1 MVEKYMP
8 SKFLNFFKPAVRIM
22 PEVKQPDRE
31 VSFKEKMIW
40 TLVALIIYLIMS
52 NTPLYGVNLAGQE
65 DYFYWLRVIL
75 ASSRGT
81 LTELGIS
88 PIVTAGLIMQ
98 LLVGSKI
105 INVNMS
111 DPVDRG
117 LFTGAQKVMALLL
130 TIFQGVAYLL
140 GGAFGEPGT
149 GEGQLAVGDMIL
161 IFMQLL
167 AATVIIMLLDE
178 MLQKG
183 WGVGSG
189 VSLFIAAGV
198 AGQILWNSFSFV
210 PTSTDNDGDGLYRGA
225 IVAFFQSIFDPSQGV
240 SVGETFIRANGAPG
254 IFGVFT
260 TIIIFV
266 IVVYFE
272 AMRIEIPLSYAGYSG
287 FKGKYPM
294 KLMYV
299 SNIPVILAQ
308 ALYANVLFFA
318 QLLAGPNASFRLN
331 HPNWAPF
338 LDLIAQFPEEAGAQ
352 GQMRPVGGF
361 AYLLTPPNGL
371 SSLISGD
378 AGNWPVLHAVLYL
391 LIFILLCIGLGK
403 IWVEVSGLAPRDI
416 AGQIIDSK
424 MQIDG
429 FRRSDKV
436 IEKILKRYIPTLTI
450 LNGIIVGVLSFG
462 ADFLGALGSG
472 TGLLLMVGIMQ
483 NYAESISKEAAAE
496 QYPALR
502 GFLGLT

>member
-1 MVEKYMP
+1 
-8 SKFLNFFKPAVRIM
+8 M

-31 VSFKEKMIW
+31 VSFKEKLIW
-40 TLVALIIYLIMS
+40 TAVALIIYLIMS
-52 NTPLYGVNLAGQE
+52 NTQLYGVELGDQQ

-75 ASSRGT
+75 ASNRGT

-88 PIVTAGLIMQ
+88 PIVTSGLIMQ

-111 DPVDRG
+111 DPIDRG
-117 LFTGAQKVMALLL
+117 LFTGSQKVLALIL
-130 TIFQGVAYLL
+130 TIFQGIAYLL

-149 GEGQLAVGDMIL
+149 QLDVGTMIL
-161 IFMQLL
+161 IFLQLL
-167 AATVIIMLLDE
+167 FATIIIMLLDE

-183 WGVGSG
+183 WGMGSG

-198 AGQILWNSFSFV
+198 AGQIIWNSFAFV
-210 PTSTDNDGDGLYRGA
+210 PTSTEDGGDGLYRGA
-225 IVAFFQSIFDPSQGV
+225 IVAFFQALFDPNQGV
-240 SVGETFIRANGAPG
+240 PVSETIIRANGAPG
-254 IFGVFT
+254 LFGVFM

-266 IVVYFE
+266 IVVWFE
-272 AMRIEIPLSYAGYSG
+272 SMRIEIPLSYSGYSG

-318 QLLAGPNASFRLN
+318 QIIAGPNAAFRTS
-331 HPNWAPF
+331 HPGWGPF
-338 LDLIAQFPEEAGAQ
+338 LDLIGQFEPAATGQ
-352 GQMRPVGGF
+352 GQLRPVGGL
-361 AYLLTPPNGL
+361 AYLLTPPSSIGALL
-371 SSLISGD
+371 SGQNEPW
-378 AGNWPVLHAVLYL
+378 AVLHAILYL
-391 LIFILLCIGLGK
+391 IIFISLCILLGK
-403 IWVEVSGLAPRDI
+403 VWVEVSGLAPRDI
-416 AGQIIDSK
+416 AKQILDSK
-424 MQIDG
+424 MQING
-429 FRRSDKV
+429 FRRSEKV

-483 NYAESISKEAAAE
+483 NYAETISKEAAAE

-502 GFLGLT
+502 NFLGLT

>member
-1 MVEKYMP
+1 MP
-8 SKFLNFFKPAVRIM
+8 SKFLNLFKPMARIM
-22 PEVKQPDRE
+22 PEMKQPDRE
-31 VSFKEKMIW
+31 VRFKEKLIW

-52 NTPLYGVNLAGQE
+52 VTPLYGVSNASQQ

-75 ASSRGT
+75 ASNRGT

-88 PIVTAGLIMQ
+88 PIVTSGLIMQ

-111 DPVDRG
+111 DPEDRG
-117 LFTGAQKVMALLL
+117 LFTGVQKVLTIIL
-130 TIFQGVAYLL
+130 TIFQSIAYLL
-140 GGAFGEPGT
+140 GGAFGEIGT
-149 GEGQLAVGDMIL
+149 GEDQLTIPTVIV
-161 IFMQLL
+161 IFIQLL
-167 AATVIIMLLDE
+167 ASTIIIMLLDE
-178 MLQKG
+178 LLQKG
-183 WGVGSG
+183 WGIGSG

-198 AGQILWNSFSFV
+198 AGQILYNAFAFV
-210 PTSTDNDGDGLYRGA
+210 PTSTSDGGDGLYRGA
-225 IVAFFQSIFDPSQGV
+225 IVAFFQALFDPSLGV
-240 SVGETFIRANGAPG
+240 SPSEVIIRINGAPG
-254 IFGVFT
+254 LLGVFT
-260 TIIIFV
+260 TAIIFI

-272 AMRIEIPLSYAGYSG
+272 SMKIEIPLSYSGYSG

-318 QLLAGPNASFRLN
+318 QLFAGPNASFRIN
-331 HPNWAPF
+331 HPEWAPF
-338 LDLIAQFPEEAGAQ
+338 LDLIGKFEPTPSAE
-352 GQMRPVGGF
+352 GQLRPVGGL
-361 AYLLTPPNGL
+361 AYLLTPPSGL
-371 SSLISGD
+371 GSLISGD
-378 AGNWPVLHAVLYL
+378 AGPWPILHAFIYL
-391 LIFILLCIGLGK
+391 TIFILLCVGLGR

-429 FRRSDKV
+429 FRKSDKI

-450 LNGIIVGVLSFG
+450 LNGIIIGFLSFF

-483 NYAESISKEAAAE
+483 NYAEQISKEAAAE

-502 GFLGLT
+502 NFLGLT

>member
-1 MVEKYMP
+1 MT
-8 SKFLNFFKPAVRIM
+8 SKFLNFFKPMARIM
-22 PEVKQPDRE
+22 PELKQPDRE
-31 VSFKEKMIW
+31 VRFKEKLIW

-52 NTPLYGVNLAGQE
+52 VTPLYGVSNASQQ

-75 ASSRGT
+75 ASYRGT

-88 PIVTAGLIMQ
+88 PIVTSGLIMQ

-117 LFTGAQKVMALLL
+117 LFTGVQKVLTIIL
-130 TIFQGVAYLL
+130 TIFQSIAYLL
-140 GGAFGEPGT
+140 GGAFGEIGT
-149 GEGQLAVGDMIL
+149 GENQLTIPTVIV
-161 IFMQLL
+161 IFIQLVSS
-167 AATVIIMLLDE
+167 TVIIMLLDE
-178 MLQKG
+178 LLQKG
-183 WGVGSG
+183 WGIGSG

-198 AGQILWNSFSFV
+198 AGQILYNAFAFV
-210 PTSTDNDGDGLYRGA
+210 PTSTSNGGDGLYRGA
-225 IVAFFQSIFDPSQGV
+225 IVAFFQALFDPSLGV
-240 SVGETFIRANGAPG
+240 SPGSVIIRSNGAPG
-254 IFGVFT
+254 LLGVLT
-260 TIIIFV
+260 TAIIFI

-272 AMRIEIPLSYAGYSG
+272 SMKIEIPLSYSGYSG

-318 QLLAGPNASFRLN
+318 QLFAGPNASFRIN
-331 HPNWAPF
+331 HPEWGPF
-338 LDLIAQFPEEAGAQ
+338 LDLIGVFEPSSSSE
-352 GQMRPVGGF
+352 GQLRPVGGL

-371 SSLISGD
+371 GSLISKD
-378 AGNWPVLHAVLYL
+378 AGPWPILHAVLYL
-391 LIFILLCIGLGK
+391 AIFILLCVGLGR

-416 AGQIIDSK
+416 AGQILDSK

-429 FRRSDKV
+429 FRKSDKI

-450 LNGIIVGVLSFG
+450 LNGIIIGFLSFF

-483 NYAESISKEAAAE
+483 NYAEQISKEAAAE

-502 GFLGLT
+502 NFLGLT